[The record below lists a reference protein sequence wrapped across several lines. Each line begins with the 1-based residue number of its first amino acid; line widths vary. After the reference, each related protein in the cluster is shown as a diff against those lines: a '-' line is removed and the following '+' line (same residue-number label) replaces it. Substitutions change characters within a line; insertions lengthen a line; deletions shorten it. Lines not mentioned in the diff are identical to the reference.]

1 MSKNATFKNV
11 NLRQW
16 GRRNEGFSSEQ
27 MVEVKH
33 MSDYTPSEEFSR
45 ENKRKVHED
54 PQKKKLTIVNFSS
67 LDKSPALVLHI
78 CGKYFAPSLQNGTGL
93 V

>member
-45 ENKRKVHED
+45 EKRK
-54 PQKKKLTIVNFSS
+54 KLLTVDIQS
-67 LDKSPALVLHI
+67 
-78 CGKYFAPSLQNGTGL
+78 Y
-93 V
+93 